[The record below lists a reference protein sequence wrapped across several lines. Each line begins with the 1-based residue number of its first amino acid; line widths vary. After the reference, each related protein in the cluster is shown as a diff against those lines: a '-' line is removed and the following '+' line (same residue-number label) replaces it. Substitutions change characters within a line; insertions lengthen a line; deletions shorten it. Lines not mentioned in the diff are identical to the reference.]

1 MGICVLIPTYNN
13 QRTLGRVV
21 QDVLEYCEDVIVIN
35 DGSTDDTA
43 QILEAIPQIQ
53 VLAHTPNKGKG
64 FTLRKV
70 LKYAAEQGFQY
81 AITIDSDGQHFAK
94 DIPVFLQRIG
104 EEPGKLLIGARNMEQ
119 ASVPGKSSFGNKF
132 SNFWFWIETGLKGP
146 DTQSGY
152 RLYPVQALRKMHF
165 FTRKF
170 EFEIEVLVRASW
182 AGIPIE
188 WVPVTVYYAPKETR
202 VSHFR
207 PVRDF
212 TRVGILHTIS
222 VLIALAY
229 TRPRD
234 FIRSMFNKKKRR
246 AILDKYVF
254 CPGESDE
261 RKAASLGFG
270 VFMGIVPIWGFQLMV
285 AIPLSILFKLNKAL
299 VILAANISIP
309 PMIPLILFFSHRMGA
324 VWMGENAVS
333 LNFSNDLTIDR
344 IRQNLEQYLYG
355 SVTLAIVAGVLTTII
370 SWLLMKIAKRKS
382 RQLA

>member
-1 MGICVLIPTYNN
+1 M
-13 QRTLGRVV
+13 
-21 QDVLEYCEDVIVIN
+21 
-35 DGSTDDTA
+35 A
-43 QILEAIPQIQ
+43 
-53 VLAHTPNKGKG
+53 
-64 FTLRKV
+64 
-70 LKYAAEQGFQY
+70 
-81 AITIDSDGQHFAK
+81 
-94 DIPVFLQRIG
+94 VF
-104 EEPGKLLIGARNMEQ
+104 
-119 ASVPGKSSFGNKF
+119 
-132 SNFWFWIETGLKGP
+132 
-146 DTQSGY
+146 
-152 RLYPVQALRKMHF
+152 
-165 FTRKF
+165 
-170 EFEIEVLVRASW
+170 
-182 AGIPIE
+182 
-188 WVPVTVYYAPKETR
+188 
-202 VSHFR
+202 
-207 PVRDF
+207 
-212 TRVGILHTIS
+212 
-222 VLIALAY
+222 IALAY

-261 RKAASLGFG
+261 KKAAALGFG

-309 PMIPLILFFSHRMGA
+309 PMIPLILFLSHRMGA

-355 SVTLAIVAGVLTTII
+355 SVTLAIVAGVLTSII